1 MSKRMTAPTSVAIA
15 GLGSVGRVVARRLR
29 DLPEY
34 RLTAASARDQERA
47 KRFLM
52 DHAPEALVV
61 PLGQLVDHADIVIE
75 CAPAA
80 YFPEIAEPVIAAGKV
95 LIPLSVGALLES
107 WPLVEAAE
115 KTGAQI
121 LVPTGAL
128 VGLDAVQGIAQGH
141 VKSVRMITRK
151 PVGGLKNA
159 PFVVE
164 KGIDLQNLEAP
175 LLIFEGTAR
184 EAIVGFP
191 ANLNVAVALSLAG
204 VGPDRTTMQVW
215 VDPDLVH
222 NTHRIIVESDSAN
235 LDLTISNIPSENPA
249 TGRLTALSVVALL
262 RKMSSPLRIGT

>member
-1 MSKRMTAPTSVAIA
+1 MGEATTSVAIA
-15 GLGSVGRVVARRLR
+15 GLGSVGRVVAQRLKG
-29 DLPEY
+29 LPAY
-34 RLTAASARDQERA
+34 RLTAVSARDQARA
-47 KRFLM
+47 QSFLV
-52 DHAPEALVV
+52 DHTLDAIVV
-61 PLGQLVDHADIVIE
+61 PLDRLSHHADIVIE

-80 YFPEIAEPVIAAGKV
+80 HFAEIAGPVIAAGKV

-107 WPLVEAAE
+107 WSLVDAAAQ
-115 KTGAQI
+115 TGAQI

-128 VGLDAVQGIAQGH
+128 VGLDAVQGIAQGNMS
-141 VKSVRMITRK
+141 SVRMITRK

-159 PFVVE
+159 PFVNE
-164 KGIDLQNLEAP
+164 KGIDLQNLDAP
-175 LLIFEGTAR
+175 MLIFEGTVR

-204 VGPDRTTMQVW
+204 VGPDQTTMQVW
-215 VDPDLVH
+215 ADPDLVH

-235 LDLTISNIPSENPA
+235 LDLTISNIPSDNPA